1 MLICVIKSCS
11 EEQLWRMF
19 RFKIATDSASSFRV
33 TSIRQ
38 GSNILWCQN
47 LFGEEESWCLKL
59 DSRTLALQLSCWPPF
74 SCFIRVST
82 SLVTIPYN
90 IYCRYVCY
98 WFPASST
105 IYLLYILVYNYLLFL
120 LLHYIIQ
127 NCYYSVN
134 SRKLRLFTQI
144 SIFCPL
150 SNYWIRIQ
158 PYALSRAKI
167 IKNQRGVIN

>member
-11 EEQLWRMF
+11 EEQLWRMFFKF

-74 SCFIRVST
+74 SCFIRIST

-120 LLHYIIQ
+120 LLHSVYYIKLLLQRKFTKATLIYANINILSFEQ
-127 NCYYSVN
+127 LLN
-134 SRKLRLFTQI
+134 SNSTLRSF
-144 SIFCPL
+144 S
-150 SNYWIRIQ
+150 SKDY
-158 PYALSRAKI
+158 
-167 IKNQRGVIN
+167 